1 MSEIK
6 AIFEFEMLFD
16 LDYTLATLIQRY
28 YGKSKYFDT
37 VLEEDPISLR
47 LLLLT
52 RTEKNPIYILLKP
65 EYRDSADS
73 LYEELKEE
81 FSMEL
86 YLRRNIYFTEFY
98 KFFSVLI
105 KSDGAVADIGVI
117 VNNKKEEAIVR
128 ELSPLIRVFDSKEIA
143 RNDYD
148 ALYIKD
154 KDTVGLITPRVEG
167 KTIFLADYGFNL
179 TTIGEE
185 ESPDLEFM
193 EEYSDD
199 NAIFTVDIYS
209 SVVKPV

>member
-1 MSEIK
+1 MSDIR
-6 AIFEFEMLFD
+6 AIFDFEMLFD
-16 LDYTLATLIQRY
+16 LDFTLVTLIQRY
-28 YGKSKYFDT
+28 YGESKYFDT
-37 VLEEDPISLR
+37 VLGEDPISLR

-52 RTEKNPIYILLKP
+52 RNVKNPIYMVLKP

-73 LYEELKEE
+73 LYEELKKE
-81 FSMEL
+81 FFIEM

-105 KSDGAVADIGVI
+105 KSDVAVADIGVI
-117 VNNKKEEAIVR
+117 VNNKREEAIVR

-143 RNDYD
+143 RNEYD

-167 KTIFLADYGFNL
+167 KTIFLANYGFNL
-179 TTIGEE
+179 TTLGEE

-193 EEYSDD
+193 EEFSSD
-199 NAIFTVDIYS
+199 NAIFTVDLYS

>member
-167 KTIFLADYGFNL
+167 KTIFLANYGFNL
-179 TTIGEE
+179 TTIVEE

>member
-1 MSEIK
+1 MSDIR
-6 AIFEFEMLFD
+6 AIFDFEMLFD
-16 LDYTLATLIQRY
+16 LDFTLVTLIQRY
-28 YGKSKYFDT
+28 YGESKYFDT
-37 VLEEDPISLR
+37 VLGEDPISLR

-52 RTEKNPIYILLKP
+52 RNVKNPIYMILKP
-65 EYRDSADS
+65 EYRDSADT
-73 LYEELKEE
+73 LYEELKKE
-81 FSMEL
+81 FFIEM

-105 KSDGAVADIGVI
+105 KSDVTVADIGVI
-117 VNNKKEEAIVR
+117 VNNKREEAIVR
-128 ELSPLIRVFDSKEIA
+128 ELSPLIRVFDSMEIA

-167 KTIFLADYGFNL
+167 KTIFLANYGFNL
-179 TTIGEE
+179 TTLGEE

-193 EEYSDD
+193 EEFSND
-199 NAIFTVDIYS
+199 NAIFTVDLYS

>member
-117 VNNKKEEAIVR
+117 VNNKREEAIVR

-167 KTIFLADYGFNL
+167 KTIFLANYGFNL

>member
-167 KTIFLADYGFNL
+167 KTIFLANYGFNL

-185 ESPDLEFM
+185 ESPYLEFM

>member
-47 LLLLT
+47 MLLLT
-52 RTEKNPIYILLKP
+52 RTENNPIYMLLKP
-65 EYRDSADS
+65 EYRDSANS

-117 VNNKKEEAIVR
+117 VNNNREEAIVR

-167 KTIFLADYGFNL
+167 KTIFLANYGFNL

-199 NAIFTVDIYS
+199 NAIFTVDLYS

>member
-154 KDTVGLITPRVEG
+154 KDIVGLITPRVEG
-167 KTIFLADYGFNL
+167 KTIFLANYGFNL

>member
-117 VNNKKEEAIVR
+117 VNNKKEEVIVR

-154 KDTVGLITPRVEG
+154 KDTVGLITPKVEG
-167 KTIFLADYGFNL
+167 KTIFLANYGFNL

>member
-52 RTEKNPIYILLKP
+52 RIEKNPIYILLKP

-81 FSMEL
+81 FFMEL

-105 KSDGAVADIGVI
+105 KSDGTVADIGVI

-167 KTIFLADYGFNL
+167 KTIFLANYGFNL

>member
-128 ELSPLIRVFDSKEIA
+128 ELSPLSRVFDSKEIA

-154 KDTVGLITPRVEG
+154 IDPVGLITPRVEG
-167 KTIFLADYGFNL
+167 KTIFLANYGFNL

>member
-143 RNDYD
+143 HNDYD

-154 KDTVGLITPRVEG
+154 KDTVGLITPKVEG
-167 KTIFLADYGFNL
+167 KTIFLANYGFNL

>member
-37 VLEEDPISLR
+37 ILEEDPISLR

-167 KTIFLADYGFNL
+167 KTIFLANYGFNL

>member
-81 FSMEL
+81 FSIEL

-167 KTIFLADYGFNL
+167 KTIFLANYGFNL

>member
-1 MSEIK
+1 MSDIR
-6 AIFEFEMLFD
+6 AIFDFEMLFD
-16 LDYTLATLIQRY
+16 LDFTLVTLLQRY
-28 YGKSKYFDT
+28 YGESKYFDT

-52 RTEKNPIYILLKP
+52 RNVKNPIHLILKP
-65 EYRDSADS
+65 EYRESADS
-73 LYEELKEE
+73 LYEELKKE
-81 FSMEL
+81 FFIEM

-105 KSDGAVADIGVI
+105 KSDVAVADIGVI
-117 VNNKKEEAIVR
+117 VNNKREEAIIR

-154 KDTVGLITPRVEG
+154 KDTVGLITPKVEG
-167 KTIFLADYGFNL
+167 KTIFLANYGFNL
-179 TTIGEE
+179 TTLGEE

-193 EEYSDD
+193 EEFSDD
-199 NAIFTVDIYS
+199 NAIFTVDLYS
-209 SVVKPV
+209 SMVKPV

>member
-167 KTIFLADYGFNL
+167 KTIFLANYGFNL

-199 NAIFTVDIYS
+199 NVIFTVDIYS

>member
-6 AIFEFEMLFD
+6 AIFEFEVLFD

-117 VNNKKEEAIVR
+117 VNNKREEAIVR

-167 KTIFLADYGFNL
+167 KTIFLANYGFNL

>member
-117 VNNKKEEAIVR
+117 VNNNKEEAIVR

-167 KTIFLADYGFNL
+167 KTIFLANYGFNL

>member
-47 LLLLT
+47 LILLT

-167 KTIFLADYGFNL
+167 KTIFLANYGFNL

>member
-143 RNDYD
+143 HNDYD

-167 KTIFLADYGFNL
+167 KTIFLANYGFNL

>member
-1 MSEIK
+1 MSDIR
-6 AIFEFEMLFD
+6 AIFDFEMLFD
-16 LDYTLATLIQRY
+16 LDFTLVTLLQRY
-28 YGKSKYFDT
+28 YGESKYFDT

-52 RTEKNPIYILLKP
+52 RNVKNPIHMILKP
-65 EYRDSADS
+65 EYRESADT
-73 LYEELKEE
+73 LYEELKKE
-81 FSMEL
+81 FFIEM

-105 KSDGAVADIGVI
+105 KSDVTVADIGVI
-117 VNNKKEEAIVR
+117 VNNKREEAIVR

-154 KDTVGLITPRVEG
+154 KDTVRLIAPRVEG
-167 KTIFLADYGFNL
+167 KTIFLANYGFNL
-179 TTIGEE
+179 TTLGEE

-193 EEYSDD
+193 EEFSDD
-199 NAIFTVDIYS
+199 NAIFTVDLYS

>member
-52 RTEKNPIYILLKP
+52 RTEKNPIYMLLKP

-81 FSMEL
+81 FSIEL

-143 RNDYD
+143 SNDYD

-167 KTIFLADYGFNL
+167 KTIFLANYGFNL

>member
-73 LYEELKEE
+73 LYEELKKE

-167 KTIFLADYGFNL
+167 KTIFLANYGFNL

>member
-16 LDYTLATLIQRY
+16 LDYTLATLVQRY

-167 KTIFLADYGFNL
+167 KTIFLANYGFNL

>member
-73 LYEELKEE
+73 LYKELKEE

-154 KDTVGLITPRVEG
+154 KDTVGLITPKVEG
-167 KTIFLADYGFNL
+167 KTIFLANYGFNL

-199 NAIFTVDIYS
+199 NAIFTVDLYS

>member
-37 VLEEDPISLR
+37 LLEEDPISLR

-154 KDTVGLITPRVEG
+154 KDTVGLITPKVEG
-167 KTIFLADYGFNL
+167 KTIFLANYGFNL

-199 NAIFTVDIYS
+199 NAIFTVDLYS

>member
-1 MSEIK
+1 MSDIR
-6 AIFEFEMLFD
+6 AIFDFEMLFD
-16 LDYTLATLIQRY
+16 LDFTLVTLLQRY
-28 YGKSKYFDT
+28 YGESKYFDT

-52 RTEKNPIYILLKP
+52 RNVKNPIYLILKP
-65 EYRDSADS
+65 EYRESADS
-73 LYEELKEE
+73 LYGELKKE
-81 FSMEL
+81 FFIEM

-105 KSDGAVADIGVI
+105 KSDVAVADIGVI
-117 VNNKKEEAIVR
+117 VNNKREEAIIR

-154 KDTVGLITPRVEG
+154 KDTVGLITPKVEG
-167 KTIFLADYGFNL
+167 KTIFLANYGFNL
-179 TTIGEE
+179 TTLGEE

-193 EEYSDD
+193 EEFSDD
-199 NAIFTVDIYS
+199 NAIFTVDLYS

>member
-154 KDTVGLITPRVEG
+154 KDTVGLIIPRVEG
-167 KTIFLADYGFNL
+167 KTIFLANYGFNL

>member
-143 RNDYD
+143 RSDYD

-154 KDTVGLITPRVEG
+154 KDTVGLITPKVEG
-167 KTIFLADYGFNL
+167 KTIFLANYGFNL

-185 ESPDLEFM
+185 ASPDLEFM

-199 NAIFTVDIYS
+199 NAIFTVDLYS

>member
-105 KSDGAVADIGVI
+105 KSDGTVADIGVI
-117 VNNKKEEAIVR
+117 VNNKKEETIVR

-143 RNDYD
+143 HNDYD

-167 KTIFLADYGFNL
+167 KTIFLANYGFNL

-199 NAIFTVDIYS
+199 NAIFTVDLYS

>member
-16 LDYTLATLIQRY
+16 LDYTLATLVQRY

-167 KTIFLADYGFNL
+167 KTIFLANYGFNL

-185 ESPDLEFM
+185 ESPNLEFM

>member
-1 MSEIK
+1 MSDIR
-6 AIFEFEMLFD
+6 AIFDFEMLFD
-16 LDYTLATLIQRY
+16 LDFTLVTLLQRY
-28 YGKSKYFDT
+28 YGESKYFDT
-37 VLEEDPISLR
+37 VLEEDTISLR

-52 RTEKNPIYILLKP
+52 RNVKNPIYLILKP
-65 EYRDSADS
+65 EYRESADS
-73 LYEELKEE
+73 LYEELKKE
-81 FSMEL
+81 FFIEM

-105 KSDGAVADIGVI
+105 KSDVAVADIGVI
-117 VNNKKEEAIVR
+117 VNNKREEAIIR

-154 KDTVGLITPRVEG
+154 KDTVSLITPKVEG
-167 KTIFLADYGFNL
+167 KTIFLANYGFNL
-179 TTIGEE
+179 TTLGEE

-193 EEYSDD
+193 EEFSDD
-199 NAIFTVDIYS
+199 NAIFTVDLYS

>member
-65 EYRDSADS
+65 EYRESADS

-167 KTIFLADYGFNL
+167 KTIFLANYGFNL

>member
-65 EYRDSADS
+65 EYRNSADS

-167 KTIFLADYGFNL
+167 KTIFLANYGFNL

>member
-167 KTIFLADYGFNL
+167 KTIFLANYGFNL

-199 NAIFTVDIYS
+199 NAIFTVDLSS

>member
-167 KTIFLADYGFNL
+167 KTIFLANYGFNL

-193 EEYSDD
+193 EEYSDN

>member
-167 KTIFLADYGFNL
+167 KTVFLANYGFNL

>member
-1 MSEIK
+1 MSDIR
-6 AIFEFEMLFD
+6 AIFDFEMLFD
-16 LDYTLATLIQRY
+16 LDFTLVTLLQRY
-28 YGKSKYFDT
+28 YGESKYFDT

-52 RTEKNPIYILLKP
+52 RNVKNPIYLILKP
-65 EYRDSADS
+65 EYRESADS
-73 LYEELKEE
+73 LYEELKKE
-81 FSMEL
+81 FFIEM

-105 KSDGAVADIGVI
+105 KSDVAVADIGVI
-117 VNNKKEEAIVR
+117 VNNKREEAIIR

-154 KDTVGLITPRVEG
+154 KDTVSLITPKVEG
-167 KTIFLADYGFNL
+167 KTIFLANYGFNL
-179 TTIGEE
+179 TTLGEE

-193 EEYSDD
+193 EEFSDD
-199 NAIFTVDIYS
+199 NVIFTVDLYS
-209 SVVKPV
+209 SMVKPV

>member
-52 RTEKNPIYILLKP
+52 RTEKNPIYMLLKP

-86 YLRRNIYFTEFY
+86 YLRRNIYFKEFY

-154 KDTVGLITPRVEG
+154 KDTVGLITPKVEG
-167 KTIFLADYGFNL
+167 KTIFLANYGFNL

>member
-52 RTEKNPIYILLKP
+52 RTEKNPIYMLLKP

-154 KDTVGLITPRVEG
+154 KDTVGG
-167 KTIFLADYGFNL
+167 KTIFLANYGFNL

>member
-16 LDYTLATLIQRY
+16 LDYTLATIIQRY

-154 KDTVGLITPRVEG
+154 KDTVGLITPKVEG
-167 KTIFLADYGFNL
+167 KTIFLANYGFNL

-199 NAIFTVDIYS
+199 NAIFTVDLYS